1 MITFD
6 RIIEILKTD
15 ANFRSITRNEPTDIE
30 FDALSYD
37 SRTVSPT
44 TLFFAKGLAFKKEFL
59 EKAIENGLAYYVSE
73 IDYEVSIPAIKKKKI
88 NRFIRY
94 IKIIIL

>member
-30 FDALSYD
+30 FDALS
-37 SRTVSPT
+37 
-44 TLFFAKGLAFKKEFL
+44 
-59 EKAIENGLAYYVSE
+59 
-73 IDYEVSIPAIKKKKI
+73 
-88 NRFIRY
+88 
-94 IKIIIL
+94 

>member
-73 IDYEVSIPAIKKKKI
+73 IDTKSAFQPFLLKTSNKP
-88 NRFIRY
+88 
-94 IKIIIL
+94 